1 MKMKRRNNLVCAVAI
16 CSNPKDDSILYHRFP
31 KNKELRKKWIVAC
44 KREDQFNP
52 STSTVCSNH
61 FLPTDY
67 ERDLRNELLGL
78 PVKKRLRKDAFPT
91 VYINPNS
98 STKLSSVKIQE
109 ERRTRIEK
117 REQKNFIEG
126 LVQEVTKTSLDVASH
141 EGSPIR
147 ENFQLDQSTQTDV
160 KEKTTIG
167 IQVNILKSK
176 LYFEQLVIFVISY
189 LKGVLKV

>member
-1 MKMKRRNNLVCAVAI
+1 MKRRNNLVCAVAI
-16 CSNPKDDSILYHRFP
+16 CSNSKDNSTLYHRFP
-31 KNKELRKKWIVAC
+31 KNKELRKKWVVAC

-91 VYINPNS
+91 VNINP
-98 STKLSSVKIQE
+98 TKLSSVKIQE
-109 ERRTRIEK
+109 EKMKRIEK
-117 REQKNFIEG
+117 REQKNWIEG
-126 LVQEVTKTSLDVASH
+126 LVQEATKTSLDVASH

-147 ENFQLDQSTQTDV
+147 ENFQLDQGTQTDV
-160 KEKTTIG
+160 KEKITIG
-167 IQVNILKSK
+167 IQVNIPKSK
-176 LYFEQLVIFVISY
+176 FFMVIFYLYLLFVI
-189 LKGVLKV
+189 